1 MAFYKYTKYVIPGPN
16 GYSLSFKN
24 VETDKTGN
32 IENNGE
38 EVIRAEEV
46 GELNG
51 ERYVYVPDSIVATF
65 PVQDPKIKW
74 QGVEM
79 TEELRAKLKEVSP
92 QCELISQEMIKKI
105 REKYSSEEESYF
117 ARIGI
122 GVCLGVYEFE
132 EGEREELLAF
142 GRYVEEVRSWGRE
155 QRAKIGL

>member
-24 VETDKTGN
+24 VETDN
-32 IENNGE
+32 IGKNDE

-51 ERYVYVPDSIVATF
+51 ERYVYVPDEIVATF

-79 TEELRAKLKEVSP
+79 TKELRDQLKEVSP

-105 REKYSSEEESYF
+105 REKYSDEDENYF

-122 GVCLGVYEFE
+122 GVLLGAYEFE
-132 EGEREELLAF
+132 EGEQEELLAF
-142 GRYVEEVRSWGRE
+142 GKYVEEVRSWGRE